1 MITGIVT
8 LVQENS
14 TDTKM
19 NSNEPKNGF
28 LVVTV
33 RNDSNEVVQLHTQE
47 GLICIQLQKRDNN
60 KNRTSMRINAPR
72 SIKITRETLNEATS
86 NGG

>member
-1 MITGIVT
+1 M
-8 LVQENS
+8 QENS

-47 GLICIQLQKRDNN
+47 GLICIQLQKWGE
-60 KNRTSMRINAPR
+60 NRTRMRISAPR
-72 SIKITRETLNEATS
+72 SIKITRETLNEATP

>member
-1 MITGIVT
+1 
-8 LVQENS
+8 
-14 TDTKM
+14 M

>member
-47 GLICIQLQKRDNN
+47 GLICIQLQKWGE
-60 KNRTSMRINAPR
+60 NRTRMRISAPR
-72 SIKITRETLNEATS
+72 SIKITREVVNEATP

>member
-1 MITGIVT
+1 M
-8 LVQENS
+8 QENS

-47 GLICIQLQKRDNN
+47 GLICIQLQKWGE
-60 KNRTSMRINAPR
+60 NRTRMRISAPR